1 MITRDDVLTQA
12 VDDCLKELYQLAVPH
27 IEWEDFMEENKI
39 YSKKYKIWESYCH
52 SKHTKNEHWEEW
64 KQTYPNWENKT
75 ITECI
80 GPRPYEFYFLPREIL
95 KDICDSYVYAY
106 RIDAQEELLNT
117 IAILK
122 NYCREPI
129 IDKWIEGK
137 DGERGYRGY
146 EHPDNLEKGIQKLI
160 QEYDSSDISKEIS
173 EKCCNKFFEFL
184 DMAGKF
190 YNWNRDLNAF
200 NVSVYLGP
208 SPNSDKQTVIDN
220 WKKYRNKDIEIDEE
234 QIKKEFYEEDYNDE

>member
-64 KQTYPNWENKT
+64 KQTYPDWENKT

-95 KDICDSYVYAY
+95 KDMCDDYVRAY
-106 RIDAQEELLNT
+106 RIDGQQELLNT
-117 IAILK
+117 IEILK
-122 NYCREPI
+122 KYCQEPI
-129 IDKWIEGK
+129 VDKYIDDYTDEHGNHHP
-137 DGERGYRGY
+137 GYRGY
-146 EHPDNLEKGIQKLI
+146 DHPDNFKTF
-160 QEYDSSDISKEIS
+160 SKS
-173 EKCCNKFFEFL
+173 L
-184 DMAGKF
+184 S
-190 YNWNRDLNAF
+190 L
-200 NVSVYLGP
+200 
-208 SPNSDKQTVIDN
+208 
-220 WKKYRNKDIEIDEE
+220 KK
-234 QIKKEFYEEDYNDE
+234 